1 VIARTQGQVHIIG
14 SGLLG
19 TSIGLA
25 LRKLAVD
32 VSLED
37 LSPAEQSLAIDFGA
51 GRKLSQED
59 KVSLV
64 VVCVPPDVTAETIVS
79 ALRRFPE
86 AVITDVASVKAAIF
100 AEVKTLGADL
110 SRYVGSHPMAGREK
124 GGALSG
130 RPDLFVGRPWVI
142 AVEESTKAS
151 SVNLVEQL
159 AADLGATSIRLSSK
173 EHDRAVALI
182 SHAPQVISSLLAAR
196 FLDGEEL
203 DLSLAGQGARDTTRI
218 AASDPKLWLQILSMN
233 SSELVPVLKS
243 FQLDLQRVIDAIEH
257 VGAAGSLSKIGNS
270 LERGNQGIARLP
282 GKHGTRST
290 AYAQVIVMIDDKPG
304 ELARLFNEVGAAQ
317 VNIEDI
323 KLDHATGAQVGLVE
337 LSVLPHFEDKLLE
350 TLRLNGWRLAG

>member
-1 VIARTQGQVHIIG
+1 MIARTQGQVHIIG

-233 SSELVPVLKS
+233 SSELLPVLKS

-257 VGAAGSLSKIGNS
+257 VGAAGSLAKIGNS